1 MAHWELCQKDAEE
14 VKILMKNNV
23 EKVFER
29 EGKLSDLEERS
40 NDLLSKVCF
49 TLHLKVPCTPSFS
62 HPLIVLHIPTAR
74 PNYSYSPQDIF
85 HLCGHKEKECAYMCL

>member
-40 NDLLSKVCF
+40 NDLLKIF
-49 TLHLKVPCTPSFS
+49 R
-62 HPLIVLHIPTAR
+62 ILHIKTQIVHSCIISSSGGVGSERVDR
-74 PNYSYSPQDIF
+74 PIANKTSW
-85 HLCGHKEKECAYMCL
+85 LRC